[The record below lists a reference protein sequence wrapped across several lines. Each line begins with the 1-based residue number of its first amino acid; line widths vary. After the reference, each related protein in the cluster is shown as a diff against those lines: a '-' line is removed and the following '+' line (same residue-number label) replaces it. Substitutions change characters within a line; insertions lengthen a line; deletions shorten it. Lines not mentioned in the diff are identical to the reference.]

1 MPLKNMAQAQE
12 ERNREISS
20 GNPVSSKSN
29 PGPFNWQRFEKKINP
44 EARSSM
50 MFLLNPWK
58 SIHLYGWRATKYG
71 EGIANN

>member
-1 MPLKNMAQAQE
+1 MPFKNMAQAQE

-50 MFLLNPWK
+50 MFLLNP
-58 SIHLYGWRATKYG
+58 
-71 EGIANN
+71 